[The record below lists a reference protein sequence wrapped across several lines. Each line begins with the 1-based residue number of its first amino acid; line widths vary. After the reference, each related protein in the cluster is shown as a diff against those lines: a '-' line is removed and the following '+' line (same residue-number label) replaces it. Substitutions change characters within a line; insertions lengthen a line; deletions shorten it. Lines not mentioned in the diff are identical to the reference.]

1 MSDTAEQLA
10 RLDEKISIFMTS
22 QSEFNKNINDNLKEL
37 SQTQSQIQV
46 QQSEINNVIVN
57 SNRMS
62 GKIDKLNDEMSAV
75 KTNQALTSD
84 FKSQVRQLKWVSVG
98 LFGTILI
105 SQFLG
110 DANDNSKIEV
120 APRQNERNINTPG

>member
-1 MSDTAEQLA
+1 
-10 RLDEKISIFMTS
+10 MTS